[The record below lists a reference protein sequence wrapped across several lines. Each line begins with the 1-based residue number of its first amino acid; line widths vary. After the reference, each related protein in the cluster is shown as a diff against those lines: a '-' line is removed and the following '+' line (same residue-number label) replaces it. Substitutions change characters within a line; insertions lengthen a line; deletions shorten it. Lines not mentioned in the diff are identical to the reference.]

1 MSTVTDTKLNEV
13 LALVQS
19 MDSDQVN
26 AVVDA
31 IKLRRTRGH
40 RWQVVCEHCGKSSLF
55 SCLRCAHNEFREI
68 RIKNERLL
76 ECAHCKR
83 RETSMTHNCIPFSRP
98 QTSLKN
104 NYDNFIR
111 LTEDRPDLD
120 KTRIRRASEKIQS
133 RLKAAA
139 AEAKA
144 RAKKAKLEK
153 KVAEAR
159 RTRYILENRN
169 NNDD

>member
-1 MSTVTDTKLNEV
+1 
-13 LALVQS
+13 
-19 MDSDQVN
+19 
-26 AVVDA
+26 
-31 IKLRRTRGH
+31 
-40 RWQVVCEHCGKSSLF
+40 
-55 SCLRCAHNEFREI
+55 
-68 RIKNERLL
+68 
-76 ECAHCKR
+76 
-83 RETSMTHNCIPFSRP
+83 MTHNCIPFIRP

-120 KTRIRRASEKIQS
+120 KTRIRQASEKIQR
-133 RLKAAA
+133 RLN
-139 AEAKA
+139 AEAVSAKA